1 MSFIAAPDFEA
12 PTDAGAD
19 NVYDVTVQVS
29 DGTNIDTQAIAV
41 TVTNVNE
48 NTNAPVF
55 TSGNSASTPENV
67 LTTAVVYDAN
77 ATDANGDPITFSLS
91 AAGTTTSS
99 RSIRPRAR

>member
-1 MSFIAAPDFEA
+1 M
-12 PTDAGAD
+12 
-19 NVYDVTVQVS
+19 Y
-29 DGTNIDTQAIAV
+29 
-41 TVTNVNE
+41 NE

-91 AAGTTTSS
+91 AGGDNDKFSIDRPRGRSSSSRHRTSRLQATLITTTSTTS
-99 RSIRPRAR
+99 